1 VFKKLLFALVVFGA
15 AGFALL
21 SVTEERPPPQMA
33 DRFLVIATGGE
44 GGVYYPVGNAIC
56 KLLNAERADHGL
68 RCSARTTAGSFY
80 NVEALRRGEAE
91 YALVQSDWQFH
102 AVRGAGRSQPLAA
115 FPSLRAILSLHP
127 EVLTIVVRQDAK
139 IGALSDLQ
147 SKRVNLGLPGS
158 GQRESIRLLFESMGH
173 EIERLVIPM
182 QHSPEQQ
189 ARALCEGS
197 VDALVYLAGQ
207 PNDSIGEALSRCETT
222 ILPIAGDLVERFV
235 RQNPDYSAVTIPAN
249 TYPSQTGS
257 VRSVGL
263 RATLVTTTRESDEAV
278 YRMTRAILR
287 DFEGFKA
294 THPALAGIEQA
305 DIFSAGLTAPLH
317 RGVDRF
323 LREAGYA
330 PPPSP
335 EGQGAR

>member
-1 VFKKLLFALVVFGA
+1 MFKKLLFALIVFGA

-44 GGVYYPVGNAIC
+44 GGVYYPVGHAIC

-91 YALVQSDWQFH
+91 YAVVQSDWQLY

-139 IGALSDLQ
+139 IHALSDLQ
-147 SKRVNLGLPGS
+147 GKRVNLGVPGS
-158 GQRESIRLLFESMGH
+158 GQRESIKLVFESMGQ

-207 PNDSIGEALSRCETT
+207 PNDPIGEALSRCETT

-249 TYPSQTGS
+249 TYPGQTGS
-257 VRSVGL
+257 IRSVGL

-278 YRMTRAILR
+278 YRMTWAILR
-287 DFEGFKA
+287 DFDGFKA

-317 RGVDRF
+317 RGVERYM
-323 LREAGYA
+323 REAGLS
-330 PPPSP
+330 PPPAD
-335 EGQGAR
+335 GQAAR